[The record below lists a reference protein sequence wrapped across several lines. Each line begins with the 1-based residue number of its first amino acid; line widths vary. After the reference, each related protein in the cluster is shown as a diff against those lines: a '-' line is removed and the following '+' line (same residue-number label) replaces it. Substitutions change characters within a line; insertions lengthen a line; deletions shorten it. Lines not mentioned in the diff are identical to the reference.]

1 MEGEWGKG
9 RGKQKG
15 KGKEKKQ
22 VERGKMKGKEKEKG
36 KEEVKRE
43 GKGESGRERGKIL
56 PSWIIPAPF
65 LIPKQIYLFNL
76 KILIF
81 SAPYNSKILIKSF

>member
-1 MEGEWGKG
+1 MKGK
-9 RGKQKG
+9 REKTRG
-15 KGKEKKQ
+15 KGKDE
-22 VERGKMKGKEKEKG
+22 GKEKEKG
-36 KEEVKRE
+36 KEEVKRK
-43 GKGESGRERGKIL
+43 GKGENGRERGKIL